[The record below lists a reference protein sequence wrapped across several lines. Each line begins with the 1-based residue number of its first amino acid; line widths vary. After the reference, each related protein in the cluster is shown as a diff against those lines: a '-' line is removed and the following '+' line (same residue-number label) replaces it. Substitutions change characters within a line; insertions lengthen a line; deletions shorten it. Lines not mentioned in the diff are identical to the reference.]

1 MRFFALLAVF
11 LFSSLISGLV
21 SGNVINTS
29 SITFHTDDHNL
40 TNRINQP
47 HAPFSASVDTAQLLV
62 DALGYDKPILEVSLK
77 RSFQQIENGES
88 VCVIN
93 KIKSAEREKKYT
105 ISLPLNFFQTQ
116 RLYQL
121 SLLPPLAPE
130 LLNENGEIVSIHKVL
145 DAYKASAI
153 VLPETYSYGER
164 VDDDLSKI
172 DTKQVITLSNPT
184 FFSRFTKIIAA
195 GKADFAL
202 IFPASLYQSFG
213 KTKPVEMRSYAI
225 ANNPKFVSG
234 HVICGK
240 TPEAFAFIEKV
251 NEAIKSIYANP
262 IFIEAHTKYLPAKT
276 KKIVEQAIQQQVA
289 KIL

>member
-1 MRFFALLAVF
+1 MRFFSFSVAFF
-11 LFSSLISGLV
+11 LSLFNSGLV
-21 SGNVINTS
+21 NGDVINTS
-29 SITFHTDDHNL
+29 SITLHTDDHNL
-40 TNRINQP
+40 TSRINQP
-47 HAPFSASVDTAQLLV
+47 HSPFSASVDTAQLLV
-62 DALGYDKPILEVSLK
+62 DAIGYDKPILEVSLK

-116 RLYQL
+116 QLYQL
-121 SLLPPLAPE
+121 SSLPPLAPE
-130 LLNENGEIVSIHKVL
+130 LLNENGEIVSIHRVL
-145 DAYKASAI
+145 EAFKASAI

-172 DTKQVITLSNPT
+172 DDKQIITLSNPT
-184 FFSRFTKIIAA
+184 FFSSFTKIIAA

-202 IFPASLYQSFG
+202 IFPVSLYQSFG
-213 KTKPVEMRSYAI
+213 DTKPIKMRSYAI

-240 TPEAFAFIEKV
+240 TPEALAFIEKV
-251 NEAIKSIYANP
+251 NAAIKSIYANP
-262 IFIEAHTKYLPAKT
+262 IFIEVHTKYLPANT
-276 KKIVEQAIQQQVA
+276 RQIVEQAIHQQVA
-289 KIL
+289 NIL